1 MLQVTG
7 AAHAT
12 KDQAADVAAAGH
24 AKAKGA
30 ADATYDATV
39 GSASAV
45 GLSHLDMS
53 IGVPVR
59 GSFVT
64 CLEAGRA
71 GRLFSQLSNESSKYL
86 TVLKVVKYGESV
98 L

>member
-1 MLQVTG
+1 MKQAKRVLQVTG

-12 KDQAADVAAAGH
+12 KDQAVDVAAAGH

-59 GSFVT
+59 GSFVARLET
-64 CLEAGRA
+64 CSSSP
-71 GRLFSQLSNESSKYL
+71 FSFEQ
-86 TVLKVVKYGESV
+86 
-98 L
+98 

>member
-59 GSFVT
+59 GSFVACLGT
-64 CLEAGRA
+64 CSQS
-71 GRLFSQLSNESSKYL
+71 LFLIEQ
-86 TVLKVVKYGESV
+86 
-98 L
+98 